1 MPRPHELT
9 LSIFTTAGSARTTS
23 GSVSSRCGPGPTGTM
38 RSGANGS
45 R

>member
-1 MPRPHELT
+1 MPRPQELT
-9 LSIFTTAGSARTTS
+9 LWIFTTDGSARTTS
-23 GSVSSRCGPGPTGTM
+23 GSVSRRCGPGPTGTI